1 MVDPG
6 VPEGVPGLDD
16 TGLFHEWGGSGY
28 APQESA

>member
-16 TGLFHEWGGSGY
+16 TGLSHEWGDSDY
-28 APQESA
+28 ARRDSA